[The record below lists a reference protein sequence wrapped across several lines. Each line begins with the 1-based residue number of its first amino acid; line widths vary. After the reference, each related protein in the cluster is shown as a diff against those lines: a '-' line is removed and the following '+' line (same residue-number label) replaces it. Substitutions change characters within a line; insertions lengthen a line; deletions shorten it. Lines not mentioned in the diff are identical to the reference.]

1 MDVTILKKALP
12 ILLKGSIMTIEL
24 TVIAIIIGT
33 ILAMLITFCK
43 ISNSK
48 ALKMFGD
55 FYTWFFRGTPL
66 LIQLFVIY
74 YGFPQLGIKL
84 EPFAAAIIGLTINI
98 SAYITEIIRASIQSI
113 DKGQWEASKALGM
126 NYWQT
131 MFLIIIPQSIK
142 RMLPPMSNEFIALLK
157 DTSLVSAIS
166 MGDLMRKSQLLYT
179 ATYKPLEIFL
189 LATILYLLMT
199 TIFTTSFKVLENR
212 FVFE

>member
-1 MDVTILKKALP
+1 MDVEILRKALP

-24 TVIAIIIGT
+24 TFISIILGT
-33 ILAMLITFCK
+33 LLALAITFSK
-43 ISNSK
+43 ISKFKTLNR
-48 ALKMFGD
+48 FGN

-74 YGFPQLGIKL
+74 YGLPQLGIQF
-84 EPFAAAIIGLTINI
+84 EPFTAAIIGLTINI

-131 MFLIIIPQSIK
+131 IFLIIIPQSIK

-166 MGDLMRKSQLLYT
+166 MGDLMRKSQLMYT

-189 LATILYLLMT
+189 LATILYLLIT
-199 TIFTTSFKVLENR
+199 TIFTISFKILENK

>member
-1 MDVTILKKALP
+1 MDVTILKKAFP

-33 ILAMLITFCK
+33 ILAMSITFCK

-48 ALKMFGD
+48 ILKMFGD